1 VHAHGQHLSSGRADP
16 NPAEG
21 VLRETTLEEEMEKL
35 LARFVREEEGQDL
48 VEYAFLIVFI
58 ALVVAVG
65 LNTFGINLRQFYVNL
80 STAVGPAVPA
90 PPTPGT

>member
-1 VHAHGQHLSSGRADP
+1 
-16 NPAEG
+16 
-21 VLRETTLEEEMEKL
+21 MEKL

-65 LNTFGINLRQFYVNL
+65 LNTFGVNLRTFYQNL
-80 STAVGPAVPA
+80 STAVGPAVTA
-90 PPTPGT
+90 PPVPGS